1 MIISSYF
8 AALLCVSCLPL
19 ITNSK
24 VHEVNVKFC
33 SNCSEVVVFKKRQWY
48 NFDDPVQLFQKFSY
62 PRNLASAVDKGKKN
76 YPRTNDRARPAVHQL
91 PLTMMDAC
99 YSMTNMSSLRAMIA
113 DLPRQIAEASKKGRR
128 NCIGANDANIGGDSK
143 KLPILDAEW
152 LWHYV
157 SYSTLWLFVLP
168 VFAAMLIGLLIYF
181 RGDEMKS
188 SLKKEIDAQTDEI
201 SELKEELE
209 NLRALNS
216 RNYTE
221 GFDAA
226 QILSSVV
233 KSLNDCEAQ
242 MKISK
247 FSTKFKQKK
256 DSNIPDSAMLMA
268 DEGRE
273 TKACD
278 DHLPDA
284 RARLRGDMPNFF
296 DTIYES
302 QDVPCEGSAVM
313 TTSSDSAN
321 MSRKE
326 LASDPESAQPYVESL
341 NEKESEIS
349 CGVPRRNHG
358 IEVHGLDSV
367 VRGPSSPSD
376 FKRISTSLLS
386 GDGNSIQNTCM
397 RVEGQD
403 GGVSSRGGAR
413 GDEWLL
419 GSEDCDFDRLFFE
432 AMMGIKEKLASD
444 LIAAKQQSDE
454 QEVVTI
460 QKKRNVEMSGRAFR
474 MVRSPSFQEAKSV
487 VAMAVAAIENSE
499 DRKRIAAAKSHSQI
513 SLIGDKMRQLPSQCQ
528 FLRSHDE
535 PDNSSQVG
543 EDFGT
548 RGTFAFTVVNQAVH
562 AAAHREDHVGDA
574 SVDVKQL
581 EGETKS
587 HIRDSSSTDAPTN
600 TTDCDV
606 EIEEYSPDWAE
617 EASQYT
623 TRSRAVSDTSARR
636 FSCSV
641 THTPPL
647 SPLSINE
654 YSSPLSCNTNVES
667 VSTAVVCTQAGTY

>member
-8 AALLCVSCLPL
+8 TALLCISCLPL

-62 PRNLASAVDKGKKN
+62 SRNLASAVDKGKRN
-76 YPRTNDRARPAVHQL
+76 PRTNDRARLAVHQL

-99 YSMTNMSSLRAMIA
+99 YSMTNMSALRAMIA

-128 NCIGANDANIGGDSK
+128 NCIGTKDVKIGGGNK
-143 KLPILDAEW
+143 KLPIHSAEW

-157 SYSTLWLFVLP
+157 SYSALWLFFLP
-168 VFAAMLIGLLIYF
+168 VFAAMLIGLQFYL

-188 SLKKEIDAQTDEI
+188 TLKREIDAQTDEI

-209 NLRALNS
+209 NLQALNS

-247 FSTKFKQKK
+247 FSTKFKEKK
-256 DSNIPDSAMLMA
+256 DSDIPDSANLTT
-268 DEGRE
+268 DERRATE
-273 TKACD
+273 TCD

-302 QDVPCEGSAVM
+302 QEMPCEGSAVT
-313 TTSSDSAN
+313 TTSSNNAN
-321 MSRKE
+321 LSRKE
-326 LASDPESAQPYVESL
+326 LANDSESALPYVKSL
-341 NEKESEIS
+341 CKNESEIS
-349 CGVPRRNHG
+349 CGVSRRNHG
-358 IEVHGLDSV
+358 IQVHGLESE
-367 VRGPSSPSD
+367 VRGPSPSSD

-386 GDGNSIQNTCM
+386 GDSNSMKTICI
-397 RVEGQD
+397 RVGRLD
-403 GGVSSRGGAR
+403 GGVSCGGGVR
-413 GDEWLL
+413 GDDGLQ
-419 GSEDCDFDRLFFE
+419 GGEDCDFDRLFFE

-444 LIAAKQQSDE
+444 LIAAKQHSDE
-454 QEVVTI
+454 SEVTI
-460 QKKRNVEMSGRAFR
+460 QKKRNVEMSGWAFR
-474 MVRSPSFQEAKSV
+474 IVRSPSFQETKSV

-499 DRKRIAAAKSHSQI
+499 DRKRIAAARTHSQI
-513 SLIGDKMRQLPSQCQ
+513 SLIGDNVRQLQSQCQ

-535 PDNSSQVG
+535 SNSSSQVD

-548 RGTFAFTVVNQAVH
+548 RGTFAFTVVSEAVH
-562 AAAHREDHVGDA
+562 EAAHRKEHMGDA
-574 SVDVKQL
+574 LADAHLL
-581 EGETKS
+581 EAESES
-587 HIRDSSSTDAPTN
+587 HIRDSSSSDAPTN

-606 EIEEYSPDWAE
+606 EIEEYAPDWTD

-623 TRSRAVSDTSARR
+623 TRSRAVSDTTARR

-667 VSTAVVCTQAGTY
+667 VNTAVVCAQSGT

>member
-8 AALLCVSCLPL
+8 TALLCISCLPL

-76 YPRTNDRARPAVHQL
+76 YPRTNDPARPAMHQL

-128 NCIGANDANIGGDSK
+128 NCIGTNDVKIGGGNK
-143 KLPILDAEW
+143 QLPIHSAEW

-157 SYSTLWLFVLP
+157 SYSTLWLFFLP
-168 VFAAMLIGLLIYF
+168 VFSAMLIGLLIYL

-201 SELKEELE
+201 SDLKEELE
-209 NLRALNS
+209 NLRAINS

-247 FSTKFKQKK
+247 FSTKFKEKK
-256 DSNIPDSAMLMA
+256 DSDIPDSADLMT
-268 DEGRE
+268 DEGRATE
-273 TKACD
+273 ACS

-302 QDVPCEGSAVM
+302 QEMPCEESAVM
-313 TTSSDSAN
+313 TTRADSAN
-321 MSRKE
+321 LSRKE
-326 LASDPESAQPYVESL
+326 LANDSESAVPYVESL
-341 NEKESEIS
+341 NENASDVS
-349 CGVPRRNHG
+349 CRVPLRNHG
-358 IEVHGLDSV
+358 IEVHGLESE

-386 GDGNSIQNTCM
+386 GDDNSMQSACM
-397 RVEGQD
+397 RVGRQD
-403 GGVSSRGGAR
+403 GGVSSRGGVR
-413 GDEWLL
+413 GNEGLL
-419 GSEDCDFDRLFFE
+419 CSDDCDFDRLFFE

-454 QEVVTI
+454 SEVTI

-474 MVRSPSFQEAKSV
+474 MVQSPSFQEAKSV

-499 DRKRIAAAKSHSQI
+499 DRKRIAAARSLSQV
-513 SLIGDKMRQLPSQCQ
+513 SLIGDNIRQLPSQCQ

-535 PDNSSQVG
+535 PNNSSQVG

-548 RGTFAFTVVNQAVH
+548 RGTFAFTVVNEAVH
-562 AAAHREDHVGDA
+562 AAAHREEHGGDA
-574 SVDVKQL
+574 VADVKQL
-581 EGETKS
+581 EGEAQS
-587 HIRDSSSTDAPTN
+587 HIRASSSSEAPTN

-606 EIEEYSPDWAE
+606 EIEEYAPDWTE

-667 VSTAVVCTQAGTY
+667 VSTAVVCGQAGTY